1 MKMMRIN
8 ITVEKEILNTADK
21 ELRAA
26 GLSRSAY
33 ISMMLENVKGK
44 GKEIK
49 GIIEREKKEKMKNVI
64 ARIENRQ

>member
-8 ITVEKEILNTADK
+8 ITVEKEILSKADK

-49 GIIEREKKEKMKNVI
+49 GIIAREKKEKMKNVM

>member
-1 MKMMRIN
+1 MTRIN
-8 ITVEKEILNTADK
+8 ITVDQKILNKADK

-33 ISMMLENVKGK
+33 LSMMLESVKGR

-49 GIIEREKKEKMKNVI
+49 GIMERERKERMKSVM
-64 ARIENRQ
+64 ARIENK